1 MIKKHVFTFQNALSG
16 IIWTFKTQNNIR
28 IHLFFSALALIG
40 GFVLKISTLE
50 FFVILVLIG
59 GGLAIETLNTAIE
72 EAIDAIH
79 KDWSEEIKI
88 AKDVSAGAML
98 ILPLPRFL
106 LPVLFL
112 SPRFLVFLLYRLY
125 DFINF

>member
-28 IHLFFSALALIG
+28 IHLFFSVLALIG

-98 ILPLPRFL
+98 IFALTA
-106 LPVLFL
+106 LFIAG
-112 SPRFLVFLLYRLY
+112 
-125 DFINF
+125 FIFIPKIFELITIN

>member
-98 ILPLPRFL
+98 IFALTA
-106 LPVLFL
+106 LFIAG
-112 SPRFLVFLLYRLY
+112 
-125 DFINF
+125 FIFIPKIFSLFTL

>member
-1 MIKKHVFTFQNALSG
+1 MIKKHAFSLNNAISG
-16 IIWTFKTQNNIR
+16 IVWTVKTQANIR
-28 IHLFFSALALIG
+28 IHLFLSVLAIIG
-40 GFVLKISTLE
+40 AVLLKVSTVE
-50 FFVILVLIG
+50 FFVIMVLIG

-98 ILPLPRFL
+98 IFSITA
-106 LPVLFL
+106 LFIAGFIFIPKIISL
-112 SPRFLVFLLYRLY
+112 
-125 DFINF
+125 INF